1 MKNTNHLEMNSE
13 STHQFKLYNIVFLIY
28 CLIVFVALDLAGQ
41 EMTAKYDSIVS
52 MVVEDKNGPGFAIQI
67 SKDGET
73 IYQNAVGKANLELD
87 IDMTPD
93 HVFRIGSITKQ
104 FTTAAILKL
113 QEEGKLSIQDEL
125 TKYIEDY
132 PTHGNKIT
140 IENLM
145 NHTSGI
151 KSYTSMPE
159 FRTKWMT
166 MHMDPEEL
174 IAVFK
179 DEPMDFKTGEKEQY
193 NNSAYILLGYIIEK
207 VSGKTYED
215 YIETEFFEPLGMKHS
230 SYEVASD
237 IIPNRA
243 YGYDEKEEGDY
254 INAPYL
260 SMTLPYAAGSL
271 LSTTDDLRIWHTAF
285 MNDEVISAASRKAA
299 HTSAKLNNGEE
310 TGYGFGW
317 GLGDLK
323 GSPRIGHSGGI
334 NGFLSDSQY
343 FPEEKILVT
352 VLSNCNCNSA
362 QQMIMPLASM
372 AIGKPIVEPKET
384 KLDLAVAKKYVGKYQ
399 LTPTLI
405 LDVLLDGDR
414 VKVRPTG
421 QESVYLKP
429 IGEHKFF
436 IREISS
442 ELVFHEDV
450 DGLVKSLT
458 LFQGGAHKAFK
469 LDIKEVELS
478 AEELQKYIGTFE
490 VSPGMSFVFREAA
503 GILYGRSGNDESVL
517 TPIGKHEFLAKEDG
531 VRVIFT
537 ANTENKI
544 DLVTVHMGGE
554 HIAKRVNK

>member
-1 MKNTNHLEMNSE
+1 MKHSNNY
-13 STHQFKLYNIVFLIY
+13 KVIYIIY
-28 CLIVFVALDLAGQ
+28 CLIIFVALDLAGQ
-41 EMTAKYDSIVS
+41 DMTAKFDSIVN
-52 MVVEDKNGPGFAIQI
+52 MVVEDENGPGYAIQI
-67 SKDGET
+67 SQDGKT
-73 IYQNAVGKANLELD
+73 IYQKAVGKANLELD
-87 IDMTPD
+87 VDITPN

-104 FTTAAILKL
+104 FTTAAILRL

-125 TKYIEDY
+125 VKYIEDY
-132 PTHGNKIT
+132 PTHGNRIT
-140 IENLM
+140 IEHLM
-145 NHTSGI
+145 THTSGI
-151 KSYTSMPE
+151 KSYTSMPK
-159 FRTKWMT
+159 FRTEWMT

-215 YIETEFFEPLGMKHS
+215 YVETEFFEPLGMKHS
-230 SYEVASD
+230 SYEVSTD

-243 YGYDEKEEGDY
+243 YGYDEEEEENY

-285 MNDEVISAASRKAA
+285 MNDKVISAESRKAA

-310 TGYGFGW
+310 TGYGYGW
-317 GLGDLK
+317 GIGDFK

-362 QQMIMPLASM
+362 QQMIMPLAAM
-372 AIGKPIVEPKET
+372 AIGRPIIEPKESS
-384 KLDLAVAKKYVGKYQ
+384 LDLVMAKKYIGKYQ

-405 LDVLLDGDR
+405 LDVALDGDR
-414 VKVRPTG
+414 IKVRPTG

-429 IGEHKFF
+429 IGQHKFF
-436 IREISS
+436 VREISS
-442 ELVFHEDV
+442 ELVFHEEA
-450 DGLVKSLT
+450 DGSVKSLT
-458 LFQGGAHKAFK
+458 LFQGGANKAFK
-469 LDIKEVELS
+469 IDIKEMKLS
-478 AEELQKYIGTFE
+478 VDELQKYIGTFE
-490 VSPGMSFVFREAA
+490 VAPGETFVFREAD
-503 GILYGRSGNDESVL
+503 GVLYGRAGDDESVL
-517 TPIGKHEFLAKEDG
+517 TAIGENEFLAKEEG
-531 VRVIFT
+531 VRVKFKKS
-537 ANTENKI
+537 ENNQI
-544 DLVTVHMGGE
+544 DEVVVHMGGK
-554 HIAKRVNK
+554 HIGTRIKSK

>member
-1 MKNTNHLEMNSE
+1 MKESNSY
-13 STHQFKLYNIVFLIY
+13 KVIYLLYCFILF
-28 CLIVFVALDLAGQ
+28 CAFDLASQ
-41 EMTAKYDSIVS
+41 DMTAKFDSIVLE
-52 MVVEDKNGPGFAIQI
+52 VVEDMEGPGFAIQI
-67 SKDGET
+67 SKDGRT
-73 IYQNAVGKANLELD
+73 MYHKAVGKANLELD
-87 IDMTPD
+87 VNMTPD

-104 FTTAAILKL
+104 FTTAAILRL
-113 QEEGKLSIQDEL
+113 QEEGKLSVQDEL
-125 TKYIEDY
+125 TKYIADY

-193 NNSAYILLGYIIEK
+193 NNSAYILLGFIIEE
-207 VSGKTYED
+207 VSGKSYGD
-215 YIETEFFEPLGMKHS
+215 YIETEFFDPLGMEHS
-230 SYEVASD
+230 SYEESSE

-243 YGYDEKEEGDY
+243 YGYDEEEEEHY

-271 LSTTDDLRIWHTAF
+271 LSTTDDLRIWHNAF
-285 MNDEVISAASRKAA
+285 MSDKVISAESRKAA
-299 HTSAKLNNGEE
+299 HTSTKLLDGKE
-310 TGYGFGW
+310 TGYGYGW
-317 GLGDLK
+317 DVGEFK

-362 QQMIMPLASM
+362 QQMIMPLAAT
-372 AIGKPIVEPKET
+372 AIGKPIIEPKESS
-384 KLDLAVAKKYVGKYQ
+384 LDLAMAKKYVGKYQ

-405 LDVLLDGDR
+405 LAVELDGDR
-414 VKVRPTG
+414 IKVRPTA

-442 ELVFHEDV
+442 ELEFHEEE
-450 DGLVKSLT
+450 DGSVKSLT
-458 LFQGGAHKAFK
+458 LFQGGANKAFK
-469 LDIKEVELS
+469 LDISEVKLS
-478 AEELQKYIGTFE
+478 ADELQKYIGTFE
-490 VSPGMSFVFREAA
+490 VAPGTSFVFRVAE
-503 GILYGRSGNDESVL
+503 GILYGKAGDDESVL
-517 TPIGKHEFLAKEDG
+517 TPIGNHEFLAKEEG
-531 VRVIFT
+531 VRVIF
-537 ANTENKI
+537 EKS
-544 DLVTVHMGGE
+544 DDDKVDHVTVHMGGA
-554 HIAKRVNK
+554 HIGTRVSSK